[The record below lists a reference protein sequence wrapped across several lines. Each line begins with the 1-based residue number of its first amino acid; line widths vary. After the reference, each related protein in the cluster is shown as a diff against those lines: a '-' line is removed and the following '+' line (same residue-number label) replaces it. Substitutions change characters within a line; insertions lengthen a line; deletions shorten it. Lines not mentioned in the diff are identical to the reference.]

1 METKRTDANQVIPL
15 QLRNTFWNFLEHCS
29 VQSAMLS
36 CHCGY
41 CRRRP
46 LITVFERGNNRSK
59 DTNNYPAE
67 EGPLPSS
74 AAGNLPKQKPWRRTR
89 KIKINRKR
97 FVFCLHSTTDEVH
110 ILWLRPASD
119 DSPVRGGGSR
129 RSFRSFIT
137 AANSSITK
145 GNHGR
150 LGHKYTAARSCPLF
164 SAKRTR
170 QFISLFT
177 HLSNFDL
184 FNFDSFKI
192 YQIIFLK
199 NFQII
204 SKFKFLKI
212 SKLIL

>member
-89 KIKINRKR
+89 KIRNRKR
-97 FVFCLHSTTDEVH
+97 FVFVCIRPPTTCTSCDYV
-110 ILWLRPASD
+110 LAPSASD

-170 QFISLFT
+170 QFI
-177 HLSNFDL
+177 
-184 FNFDSFKI
+184 
-192 YQIIFLK
+192 
-199 NFQII
+199 
-204 SKFKFLKI
+204 
-212 SKLIL
+212 

>member
-67 EGPLPSS
+67 EGRLPSS

-89 KIKINRKR
+89 KIKRNRKR
-97 FVFCLHSTTDEVH
+97 FVFCLHSTTDDVH
-110 ILWLRPASD
+110 ILWLRPHSFCLGWF
-119 DSPVRGGGSR
+119 SCSGR
-129 RSFRSFIT
+129 RQPPQFPLVH
-137 AANSSITK
+137 
-145 GNHGR
+145 HGR
-150 LGHKYTAARSCPLF
+150 QLIHHKRKSRTTRSQIHR
-164 SAKRTR
+164 RT
-170 QFISLFT
+170 QSPP
-177 HLSNFDL
+177 
-184 FNFDSFKI
+184 
-192 YQIIFLK
+192 
-199 NFQII
+199 FQR
-204 SKFKFLKI
+204 
-212 SKLIL
+212 